1 MKRYLVTINRGTVTV
16 RDRVLGE
23 VRSYIVNNPEL
34 EQAIKSKINSLNYN
48 IQYLKQSKVIDKYY
62 RDDITPYTEPEYI
75 NISQAHQYKLQK
87 IYKYN

>member
-62 RDDITPYTEPEYI
+62 RDDIIPYAEPEYI
-75 NISQAHQYKLQK
+75 NISQAHQYKLHK